1 MVLLLVLAVH
11 AKSLSKMW
19 ITRNKEGELIGMSPR
34 KEEAMIIAEKS
45 HKRDEYIIQEAL
57 DQVELFEIYR
67 SYYKTRSV

>member
-1 MVLLLVLAVH
+1 MSVVH